1 MEISSSAI
9 VARIGSEWMSERHGK
24 KPRGRGRDD
33 DDPEPV
39 DDEAVEG
46 KPLPPPPP
54 LRKPAPSAVAS
65 SPIPTI
71 VDPPGPT
78 EVGGPVLES
87 DKPTIV
93 GMPLPA
99 PDASAEAR
107 ESPDSPAAS
116 AKSPIVGMDDIAM
129 SDPEIPLTPG
139 AMNRGLFLLA
149 RRKREA
155 ILGSAALLGVLTGFY
170 LVLSLA
176 SPRPHATDAAASVAA
191 QPQPPVATAPEELP
205 PPPTTAPSGETAA
218 ASPPPVSPISQEP
231 AASAPVISAR
241 PPAKPAPSAS
251 HGGPC
256 NPPYRLDFFGKKV
269 QKPGCS

>member
-1 MEISSSAI
+1 MEISSFAI

-24 KPRGRGRDD
+24 KARGRGRDD
-33 DDPEPV
+33 VDQATLDDQ
-39 DDEAVEG
+39 AVEG

-54 LRKPAPSAVAS
+54 LRKPAPSVVAS

-78 EVGGPVLES
+78 EVGGPPVFES
-87 DKPTIV
+87 EKPTIA

-99 PDASAEAR
+99 RDVSVDAR
-107 ESPDSPAAS
+107 ESRDFPAAN
-116 AKSPIVGMDDIAM
+116 AKSPIVGMDDIAV

-139 AMNRGLFLLA
+139 AMSRGLLLLA

-155 ILGSAALLGVLTGFY
+155 ILGSAALLGVLTGFC

-176 SPRPHATDAAASVAA
+176 SPRSHATDPAASVAM
-191 QPQPPVATAPEELP
+191 PPVATAPEELP
-205 PPPTTAPSGETAA
+205 PPTTTASSGETAA
-218 ASPPPVSPISQEP
+218 ASPPTVSPTSREP
-231 AASAPVISAR
+231 TASAPVTS
-241 PPAKPAPSAS
+241 AKPVAKPSPSAS

-269 QKPGCS
+269 PKPGCS